1 MAKFLKPR
9 EREALK
15 QLAVGGSDDAVRHRL
30 VSLAPLAEQAGIPWL
45 ASPSLPIGAAREAL
59 VGIAQWW
66 RHREHGGRENLLAYL
81 GRWAH
86 VIEPEGR
93 TPTPERK
100 NALAAFVAPPAGKV
114 SALSY

>member
-1 MAKFLKPR
+1 MAKFLKHR

-30 VSLAPLAEQAGIPWL
+30 TLLAPLAEQTGIPWL
-45 ASPSLPIGAAREAL
+45 ASPSLPIRAAREAL
-59 VGIAQWW
+59 VGIALWW
-66 RHREHGGRENLLAYL
+66 RYREHGGREYLLTYL

-93 TPTPERK
+93 IPTPERK
-100 NALAAFVAPPAGKV
+100 NALAAFVAPPAQPTN
-114 SALSY
+114 SLSY